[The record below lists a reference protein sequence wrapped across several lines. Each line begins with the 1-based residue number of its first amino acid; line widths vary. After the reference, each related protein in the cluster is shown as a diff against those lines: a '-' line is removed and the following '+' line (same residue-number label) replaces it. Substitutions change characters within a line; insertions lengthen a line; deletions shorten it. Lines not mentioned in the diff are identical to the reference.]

1 MIFHRGL
8 YVPASATVRTTVA
21 SELQTGVEA
30 GWGEIDADGSGD
42 QRVVVLPSMTIPL
55 PPEMVAFV
63 APILRTHEERLLC
76 FLPMVRQRST
86 QLIYLSSVAVP
97 PAAVDYWLGLVP
109 GLDLAEARG
118 RLTML
123 SLDDASPRPLAEK
136 VLDRADVLAR
146 VRAMVAGA
154 RAAYL
159 LPSHANEP
167 DFQVASRI
175 GIPMYGVA
183 PALMK
188 RFASKSGAR
197 AVFAACGVPH
207 PAGVAGV
214 RTVDE
219 VVAAIRSLR
228 AAGRPATDMVL
239 KRDLGGGGH
248 LNAILRTADAS
259 DDELRDR
266 VLRLEPDDPKLS
278 VDFFLKLLAS
288 AGGVVEERLTGAELR
303 SPSAMLRITPQA
315 RVEVIAT
322 HDQVLGGNTKQSYIG
337 CRFPAHGE
345 YATIIARLA
354 LAIGR
359 HMADAGVV
367 GHVGIDFICRR
378 DGDRWEAFA
387 IEINPRMTGTMH
399 HAYTLRTLTR
409 GEYDSDTGLFI
420 TRDGSPRY
428 YVGSDEVRAR
438 PGAEPG
444 QVVDQFQNS
453 ELAWDAAD
461 EVGVVLHTLSA
472 IAVTGS
478 VGVTAIGSTI
488 EQATSLHD
496 RAARMLSSS

>member
-1 MIFHRGL
+1 MARDL
-8 YVPASATVRTTVA
+8 RA
-21 SELQTGVEA
+21 GVEA
-30 GWGEIDADGSGD
+30 RWDEIGPDGSGAE
-42 QRVVVLPSMTIPL
+42 RVVVLPSMTIPL
-55 PPEMVAFV
+55 PPEMIAFA

-76 FLPMVRQRST
+76 FLPMLRQQST
-86 QLIYLSSVAVP
+86 HLIYLSSVEVP
-97 PAAVDYWLGLVP
+97 PAAVDYWLDLVP
-109 GLDLAEARG
+109 GLGVAGARG

-123 SLDDASPRPLAEK
+123 TLEDASPRSLAEK
-136 VLDRADVLAR
+136 VLDRADVLGR
-146 VRAMVAGA
+146 VRDLVAGA
-154 RAAYL
+154 RVAYL

-175 GIPMYGVA
+175 GIPVYGVA

-197 AVFAACGVPH
+197 AVFAACDVPH
-207 PAGVAGV
+207 PSGVAGV

-219 VVAAIRSLR
+219 VAAAIRSLR
-228 AAGRPATDMVL
+228 SAGRPATDMVL

-259 DDELRDR
+259 DAELRDR
-266 VLRLEPDDPKLS
+266 VLRLEPDDPKLG

-288 AGGVVEERLTGAELR
+288 GGGVVEELLTGAELR

-322 HDQVLGGNTKQSYIG
+322 HDQVLGGSSKQSYIG
-337 CRFPAHGE
+337 CRFPAHAG
-345 YATIIARLA
+345 YAATIARFA
-354 LAIGR
+354 LEIGR

-378 DGDRWEAFA
+378 DGDGWEAFA

-399 HAYTLRTLTR
+399 HAYTLRMLTR
-409 GEYDSDTGLFI
+409 GEYDSNAGLFL
-420 TRDGSPRY
+420 TRHGSPRY

-444 QVVDQFQNS
+444 QVIDQFQNS
-453 ELAWDAAD
+453 ELAWDAGD

-472 IAVTGS
+472 TAVTGS

-488 EQATSLHD
+488 EHATSLHD
-496 RAARMLSSS
+496 RAARMLNES